1 MDVKRSK
8 KRYLHLLAPLSLVIA
23 LSLTACVRT
32 GVRDYEGWRA
42 SVEHGQPCSVLHDIR
57 RKLPASVDRA
67 QVDADLQ
74 AIGCDTPQAK
84 RTDR

>member
-1 MDVKRSK
+1 MERSK
-8 KRYLHLLAPLSLVIA
+8 KRYLHVLAPFSLATA
-23 LSLTACVRT
+23 LTLTACVGT

-42 SVEHGQPCSVLHDIR
+42 SVERGQPCSVLHDIR

-67 QVDADLQ
+67 QVDEDLKE
-74 AIGCDTPQAK
+74 IGCDSPAAK